1 MVEFADILPI
11 FYVLIPCVCLVAFYK
26 IRTGLSIERTKQKTK
41 AIKQKQTIEG
51 TIDDLL
57 DSAPE
62 KLRQIDSE
70 LATIHEQCIKEG
82 IPFEKE
88 KELTS
93 RLNQERSALELA
105 AKYGTVLKPIIKP
118 ISKIA
123 SKFIGNLGQ

>member
-1 MVEFADILPI
+1 LVEFSDILPI

-26 IRTGLSIERTKQKTK
+26 IRTSLTIEKTRQKTR

-51 TIDDLL
+51 TLDELIDT
-57 DSAPE
+57 APE
-62 KLRQIDSE
+62 KLRLIDSE
-70 LATIHEQCIKEG
+70 LASIHEKCLKEN

-93 RLNQERSALELA
+93 RLNQERSFLELA
-105 AKYGTVLKPIIKP
+105 AKYGDIAKPIIKP

>member
-1 MVEFADILPI
+1 M
-11 FYVLIPCVCLVAFYK
+11 C
-26 IRTGLSIERTKQKTK
+26 KQKTK